1 MGDID
6 DEARLLGALEAD
18 MRESQRQR
26 EVLFKKTEEVG
37 GQVSALATM
46 VEQQGLQLKALGAK
60 LDTLTAPKSRPALL
74 VTTAAVIGSL
84 SPQAWDGL
92 LRLFGRGA

>member
-1 MGDID
+1 MGGID

-26 EVLFKKTEEVG
+26 EALFDKTEGVSR
-37 GQVSALATM
+37 QVSSLATL
-46 VEQQGLQLKALGAK
+46 VEQQGHQLKALGAK
-60 LDTLTAPKSRPALL
+60 LDAFTAPKSRPAL
-74 VTTAAVIGSL
+74 VAGIAAVLGGL
-84 SPQAWDGL
+84 SPQAWESL